1 MLPIRKQ
8 RRRMANQNVIDLLDA
23 AVESNILGLTDAPA
37 IDPMGLVNI
46 NRGSGEDY
54 AQSNVNMYGNPA
66 RLRPDG
72 TYSFPIQQAPMLGPE
87 AYAPIKGFFGP
98 LQAQRELLDKLFASG
113 VMSAPEDYSSPVDV
127 GQVPGHR
134 MSSDTY
140 GYQAGLKAHLP
151 STLPERAAYSVK
163 QLGNIKN
170 RDPDVY
176 TDDQWNL
183 MQDSKL
189 GNFINLYGNL
199 PEAAGNIYDQSD
211 TNERSGFFAPLAAG
225 TIPAGGLQGKALN
238 QWLRE
243 GNVLR
248 ADTPGS
254 KEFRGITAKDVP
266 KTKFGD
272 YAQDAKRLAKRT
284 GGFFSRTSPLT
295 LGLSAALHS
304 PDLGDSYVEDLDTLQ
319 PFNFDEVDSGTV
331 ESFFD
336 IPPVVNENTLMMNS
350 LMPISTDSGTVIVED
365 TPEGT
370 ILTDNTPVDVMPWG
384 AGEQYMDA
392 QGFDTVM
399 PVLNP
404 FDVGTEAGVESIIPD
419 LNAAFNYVLDLRPET
434 TAEEFDD
441 FITSQILGVD
451 IPEETT
457 VTPTVVPDLS
467 AIGINPTPDYTWQEV
482 LGMGQPGP
490 GGPVRPAFNVDEFG
504 NRASLARF
512 TEPEVDTD
520 DFIRENLIEAV
531 APAPTVT
538 RSQPGPGGPV
548 RESQK
553 DREAR
558 EAREQGAKDKKKPKP
573 KPKPKPRKKPKPKPK
588 PVATQP
594 TVTRDTDWVRKSL
607 EEHDKLFGKKANP
620 YAWKGIKK
628 IAPGATRGII
638 Y

>member
-284 GGFFSRTSPLT
+284 GGFLGRTSPLT
-295 LGLSAALHS
+295 LGLSAAFHS

-404 FDVGTEAGVESIIPD
+404 FDTDSGIESTYPD
-419 LNAAFNYVLDLRPET
+419 FNAPFNYTLDLRPET

-482 LGMGQPGP
+482 
-490 GGPVRPAFNVDEFG
+490 
-504 NRASLARF
+504 
-512 TEPEVDTD
+512 
-520 DFIRENLIEAV
+520 
-531 APAPTVT
+531 
-538 RSQPGPGGPV
+538 
-548 RESQK
+548 
-553 DREAR
+553 
-558 EAREQGAKDKKKPKP
+558 
-573 KPKPKPRKKPKPKPK
+573 
-588 PVATQP
+588 
-594 TVTRDTDWVRKSL
+594 
-607 EEHDKLFGKKANP
+607 
-620 YAWKGIKK
+620 
-628 IAPGATRGII
+628 
-638 Y
+638 